1 MQTLKVFSCRSLKEL
16 PKDIKELVNLKHLDD
31 NECGAL
37 RNMPRGLG
45 QLTCLQTLPLF
56 VVSKDSSST
65 TTKNVYY
72 NKKKKKKKIIAIKLK
87 LLQYFM
93 QSVIIKFEVISLR
106 YKKILLQ

>member
-72 NKKKKKKKIIAIKLK
+72 NKKKKKKKNHCNNIEVIAIVYAKC
-87 LLQYFM
+87 YN
-93 QSVIIKFEVISLR
+93 
-106 YKKILLQ
+106 KI

>member
-72 NKKKKKKKIIAIKLK
+72 NKKKKKKNHCNKIEVIAIVYAKC
-87 LLQYFM
+87 YN
-93 QSVIIKFEVISLR
+93 
-106 YKKILLQ
+106 KI